1 MKGSETYG
9 KGLSKNPTM
18 IFIFGYLKLSELS
31 GDWFISTV
39 PWTGW
44 YFWISQGA
52 LKVQPSELL
61 GFGYILFPRPE

>member
-18 IFIFGYLKLSELS
+18 KLSELS
-31 GDWFISTV
+31 GDWFISMV

-44 YFWISQGA
+44 YFCIFLDITRCIESA
-52 LKVQPSELL
+52 T
-61 GFGYILFPRPE
+61 F